1 MFALLGDPT
10 RLGIVLRCRHQRRS
24 VSEIADASSLSMSLV
39 SHHLR
44 LLRTAALLKV
54 EREGRHAYYSV
65 ADAHVE
71 HMLDDMVGHVRHTN
85 RASSASIQCGSTALG
100 PSKPYCSC
108 GRSQM

>member
-1 MFALLGDPT
+1 MCDLSTELSLDQRQSLAEMFALLGDPT
-10 RLGIVLRCRHQRRS
+10 RLGIVLRCRHRRRS
-24 VSEIADASSLSMSLV
+24 VSEIADASGLSMSLV

-71 HMLDDMVGHVRHTN
+71 HMLDDMVGHVQHIKD
-85 RASSASIQCGSTALG
+85 A
-100 PSKPYCSC
+100 
-108 GRSQM
+108 